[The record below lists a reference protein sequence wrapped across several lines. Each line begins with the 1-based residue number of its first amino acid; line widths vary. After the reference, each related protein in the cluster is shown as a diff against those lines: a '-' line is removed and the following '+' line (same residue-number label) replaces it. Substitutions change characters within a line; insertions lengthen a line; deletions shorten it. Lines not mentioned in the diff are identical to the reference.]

1 MPGIKQFDTSETII
15 SGKNIAEAVSYDQ
28 PIYFNE
34 SYVVIGDIKA
44 PRVYGSYDLVI
55 LGDLAADEIEIK
67 GELTVTGK
75 IHTKVLT
82 VEKSLVCK
90 GKIDSGEIVVSG
102 NLQAESIYCE
112 ILHCFGNVVVQTI
125 ADIKKEMEMQ
135 NAFVA
140 LEGIIGQG
148 SMSSS
153 KIVTGEYFEFEGKI
167 AGRVIDLGEE
177 DNSKGD
183 LEKSYIEEFRNKIS
197 DELQKTGDMDEEYL
211 KRSVHEIAEL
221 DCSHWCEWGDLID
234 RIIDLSY
241 ENNIQNFRD
250 YLLVLYANR
259 IFPKEVTSYETL
271 AHVFEEM
278 LKEAG
283 VKCSDMNYI
292 AQNVEELSQSI
303 KIIVYCEEL
312 LAIDKKAALDKVFQS
327 VGIKYGTVERF
338 LGSN

>member
-1 MPGIKQFDTSETII
+1 MLGIKQFDTSETII
-15 SGKNIAEAVSYDQ
+15 SGKNIAEAASYDQ

-34 SYVVIGDIKA
+34 SYIVTGDIKA
-44 PRVYGSYDLVI
+44 PRVYGCYDLII
-55 LGDLAADEIEIK
+55 LGDLMADEIEVK

-75 IHTKVLT
+75 IYAKVLT
-82 VEKSLVCK
+82 VEKSLICK
-90 GKIDSGEIVVSG
+90 GKVNSGEIAVSG
-102 NLQAESIYCE
+102 NLQAESIYCDV
-112 ILHCFGNVVVQTI
+112 LHCFGNVVVQTI
-125 ADIKKEMEMQ
+125 ADIKEEIETK
-135 NAFVA
+135 NVFVA

-153 KIVTGEYFEFEGKI
+153 KTVTGEYFEFEGKI

-177 DNSKGD
+177 DNSKEN
-183 LEKSYIEEFRNKIS
+183 LEKSYIEEFKNKIS
-197 DELQKTGDMDEEYL
+197 DELQKNGNMDEEHL
-211 KRSVHEIAEL
+211 RKSVHGIAEL
-221 DCSHWCEWGDLID
+221 DCSHWCEWGNLID

-241 ENNIQNFRD
+241 EDNIQNFRD
-250 YLLVLYANR
+250 YLLVLFANR

-271 AHVFEEM
+271 SHVFRKM
-278 LKEAG
+278 LREAE
-283 VKCSDMNYI
+283 VKCMDLSYM

-303 KIIVYCEEL
+303 KIIIYCEEL